1 MRWPTFLLWNALGGT
16 AWATSVAL
24 AAYYGGKSVETVFS
38 KVGLY
43 GGLAAVGLIV
53 ILFAAVMI
61 VLNLR
66 GQVSRGLA
74 TAGASVVLV
83 VGVGVVYVWRRRRR
97 ARARAA

>member
-53 ILFAAVMI
+53 I
-61 VLNLR
+61 
-66 GQVSRGLA
+66 
-74 TAGASVVLV
+74 
-83 VGVGVVYVWRRRRR
+83 GVVYVWRRRRR